1 MKPTGG
7 ALALVVVL
15 ALVGVAYSTTVSNEL
30 GSLGGDSAHYVMLG
44 DALAAGHGYVEAEQP
59 GQPRHTL
66 YPPLL
71 PALLA
76 VARTVEP
83 MGYRLGHWLIVASA
97 LATAAGLFLLVRE
110 WAGAPIAVATAVLF
124 TSLPVV
130 VRALVPILSELP
142 FAALVVGSL
151 VCWQRHERTN
161 DVAPLAGAIVL
172 AALAFL
178 MRSAGLALILVL
190 LVGLA
195 WRAIARHELRKRN
208 LVMALVLIAPVV
220 GWQLWTATGT
230 GERAS
235 YFKQLSYKDPYQ
247 PALGTVDAGDLVE
260 RATNRVVFYG
270 KVVRESFGEGLAD
283 RAAELA
289 PIAGWIAAA
298 LAALGLLGAIARPR
312 LWLGFGLVYVAM
324 IAVWPWSGPRFLL
337 PVLPFVCAL
346 VAGGAALVQQASRVV
361 LSPRFSPFVGPAVV
375 ALLIVAAL
383 PGWERFHRVR
393 SADLTV
399 HARGGVQ
406 LSIAFSEYHD
416 AHVWCRHGVERAR
429 VAANAWGDYLAAG
442 VWLRRHDPNARV
454 SCRKPRLT
462 ALFGR
467 VSAVGLP
474 SPNVPDATWQRLEA
488 SGVGYVISL
497 RRAFT
502 PDAAQRAI
510 DAARDAYP
518 GRFTPVW
525 SSPNAEVLALTQ
537 TTAASSDAAVD

>member
-7 ALALVVVL
+7 VLALVVIL

-59 GQPRHTL
+59 DRPRHTL

-97 LATAAGLFLLVRE
+97 LVAAAGLFFLVRE
-110 WAGAPIAVATAVLF
+110 WAGAPIAVVAALLF

-142 FAALVVGSL
+142 FAALVIWSL
-151 VCWQRHERTN
+151 VCWQRHERVNTM
-161 DVAPLAGAIVL
+161 APLAAAVLL

-190 LVGLA
+190 IVGLA
-195 WRAIARHELRKRN
+195 WRAFARHELRKRN
-208 LVMALVLIAPVV
+208 LVMALVLVVPVV
-220 GWQLWTATGT
+220 GWQLWTATGG
-230 GERAS
+230 GERAG

-247 PALGTVDAGDLVE
+247 PSLGTVDAADLVE
-260 RATNRVVFYG
+260 RASNRAVFYA
-270 KVVRESFGEGLAD
+270 KVVRECFGEGLVD
-283 RAAELA
+283 RAPEFVA
-289 PIAGWIAAA
+289 IAGWLAAA
-298 LAALGLLGAIARPR
+298 LAILGLLGAIARPR
-312 LWLGFGLVYVAM
+312 MWLGFALVYVAM
-324 IAVWPWSGPRFLL
+324 IALWPWSGPRFLL
-337 PVLPFVCAL
+337 PVLPFLCAL
-346 VAGGAALVQQASRVV
+346 VAGGAALIQQGARVV
-361 LSPRFSPFVGPAVV
+361 LSPRFSPIVGPAVLS
-375 ALLIVAAL
+375 LLVIASL

-399 HARGGVQ
+399 HAKGGVQ
-406 LSIAFSEYHD
+406 LSVAFSEYHD
-416 AHVWCRHGVERAR
+416 AHVWCRGGVERGR
-429 VAANAWGDYLAAG
+429 VAANAWGDYLTAG
-442 VWLRRHDPNARV
+442 VWLRRHDADARV

-462 ALFGR
+462 ALFAR
-467 VSAVGLP
+467 LPAVGLP
-474 SPNVPDATWQRLEA
+474 SPNVPAKTWQWLA
-488 SGVGYVISL
+488 SRRVGYVISL

-510 DAARDAYP
+510 DRARDAYP
-518 GRFTPVW
+518 DRFRSIW
-525 SSPNAEVLALTQ
+525 SSPNAEVLELTYP
-537 TTAASSDAAVD
+537 TTTPSDVAVE